1 MAYKEPVISDDV
13 VLEPK
18 LPRPSICIEAVAVTE
33 TWLRGQAMRET
44 RFSAVWSREVRSR
57 SNWRQAR

>member
-18 LPRPSICIEAVAVTE
+18 LPRPSIC
-33 TWLRGQAMRET
+33 LKGQAKREIRLRVT
-44 RFSAVWSREVRSR
+44 
-57 SNWRQAR
+57 WRQCK